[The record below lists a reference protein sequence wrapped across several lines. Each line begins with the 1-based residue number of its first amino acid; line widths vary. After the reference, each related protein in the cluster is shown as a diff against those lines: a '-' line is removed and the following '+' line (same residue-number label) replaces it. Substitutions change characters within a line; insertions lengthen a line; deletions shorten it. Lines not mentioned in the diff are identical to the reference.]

1 MTEKRVIS
9 IDSTILN
16 TFQLCARKA
25 QYNFEEHLQP
35 PTKAEPLERG
45 DLLHK
50 MMELYYGLVFASGDQ
65 WVISND
71 NDTIVKLADAGLITS
86 LNEDFSDWEKRVKF
100 AVEAARYF
108 ATKMELGVDEVEETI
123 FQFGAY
129 AKHFQYDTWMPLA
142 VEEVG
147 SKKIYEDEE
156 TIIVYNFKIDVI
168 MEKDGMVIPW
178 DHKTSKRSQYP
189 SSLSNQF
196 IGYAFGV
203 NAKHVIVNKI
213 GFQKTKSPSER
224 FQRDLLTY
232 EAERIEE
239 WLVNTIWWTQMYDHH
254 RLTDTW
260 PMNLTSCDKY
270 SGCVYSDLCEKGAS
284 SRDWI
289 KERQYIVG
297 QAWDVASILEA
308 KK

>member
-123 FQFGAY
+123 FNSVRMRSTFSMILGCRSR
-129 AKHFQYDTWMPLA
+129 L
-142 VEEVG
+142 
-147 SKKIYEDEE
+147 
-156 TIIVYNFKIDVI
+156 
-168 MEKDGMVIPW
+168 
-178 DHKTSKRSQYP
+178 KRSAVRRYT
-189 SSLSNQF
+189 
-196 IGYAFGV
+196 
-203 NAKHVIVNKI
+203 
-213 GFQKTKSPSER
+213 KTKKRSSC
-224 FQRDLLTY
+224 
-232 EAERIEE
+232 I
-239 WLVNTIWWTQMYDHH
+239 
-254 RLTDTW
+254 
-260 PMNLTSCDKY
+260 TSR
-270 SGCVYSDLCEKGAS
+270 ST
-284 SRDWI
+284 
-289 KERQYIVG
+289 
-297 QAWDVASILEA
+297 
-308 KK
+308 